1 MFAKV
6 HTLIVKIQNTP
17 KMRLWMTV
25 KLVAVVFR
33 ATKNVLND
41 NAHVSSAIIMHI
53 IMASLHMWQT
63 YDKSSSKPWIIP
75 KLIPFDK
82 N

>member
-6 HTLIVKIQNTP
+6 HQNTP
-17 KMRLWMTV
+17 KMRLWMKL
-25 KLVAVVFR
+25 KLVAIVFR
-33 ATKNVLND
+33 ASKNVLND
-41 NAHVSSAIIMHI
+41 NAHVSSATIMHI

-63 YDKSSSKPWIIP
+63 YDKSSKPWIIP
-75 KLIPFDK
+75 KVIPFDK

>member
-6 HTLIVKIQNTP
+6 HQNTP
-17 KMRLWMTV
+17 KMRLWMKL
-25 KLVAVVFR
+25 KLVAIVFR
-33 ATKNVLND
+33 ASKNVLND
-41 NAHVSSAIIMHI
+41 NAHVSSATIMHI

-63 YDKSSSKPWIIP
+63 NDKSSKPWIIP

>member
-6 HTLIVKIQNTP
+6 HILIVKIQNTP
-17 KMRLWMTV
+17 KMKLWMKL
-25 KLVAVVFR
+25 KLVAIVFR
-33 ATKNVLND
+33 ASKTVLND

-63 YDKSSSKPWIIP
+63 YDKSSKPWIIP